1 MQVSVETTSPIE
13 RVLTISVPAAR
24 VDEKVSSEVA
34 KTAKTIRIDGFRK
47 GKVPVSV
54 VKKRYGQGIRMDAV
68 EQIMRD
74 AYVEAIQK
82 ESIQPAGMPSIEP
95 KNFAEGADLEFVVKI
110 EVYPEVTLADNASIK
125 VDRVVSDV
133 TDADVDVMLET
144 LRKQNAEWTAVERA
158 SADGDQVT
166 IDFVGYL
173 GDEAFE
179 GGAAQAH
186 KLVLGSNTM
195 IPGFES
201 GVLGAKAGEE
211 RTISVTFPDDYQ
223 AENLKG
229 KEATFKITVSEVA
242 EQILPELDDAFVE
255 KFGLADAT
263 IDALRAEVRKNMER
277 ELNQAIKAK
286 LKNALFDGLLS
297 INEVEVPSALIDQE
311 VDALRKQAASQFGG
325 EGFDASQLPA
335 ELFQDE
341 AKKRAK
347 LGLLISEVIKKD
359 ELKVDDDR
367 VRAFLEDMAQAYQE
381 PQQVIDFY
389 LKNKEQM
396 SQVQSAVLEEQ
407 VVDKLLESAQVT
419 EVTLGY
425 EDAIKPNAQLK
436 RLGKKHKTRLIFLIR
451 ST

>member
-144 LRKQNAEWTAVERA
+144 LRKQNAEWTAVERV

-201 GVLGAKAGEE
+201 GVIGAKAGEE

-242 EQILPELDDAFVE
+242 EQILPELDDAFVV

-263 IDALRAEVRKNMER
+263 IDALRVEVRKNMER

-425 EDAIKPNAQLK
+425 EDAIKPNAQAEEA
-436 RLGKKHKTRLIFLIR
+436 GEEA
-451 ST
+451 

>member
-24 VDEKVSSEVA
+24 VDEKVNSEVA

-54 VKKRYGQGIRMDAV
+54 VKKRYGQGIRLDAV

-95 KNFAEGADLEFVVKI
+95 KNFAEGADLEFVVKV
-110 EVYPEVTLADNASIK
+110 EVYPEVTLADNATIK
-125 VDRVVSDV
+125 VDRVVSEV

-144 LRKQNAEWTAVERA
+144 LRKQNSEWSAVERA

-173 GDEAFE
+173 GDEAFD
-179 GGAAQAH
+179 GGAAEGH

-201 GVLGAKAGEE
+201 GILGAKAGEE
-211 RTISVTFPDDYQ
+211 RSIAVTFPEDYQ

-242 EQILPELDDAFVE
+242 EQILPELNDVFVE
-255 KFGLADAT
+255 KFGLEEAT
-263 IDALRAEVRKNMER
+263 VAALRAEVRKNMER
-277 ELNQAIKAK
+277 ELNQAIKSK
-286 LKNALFDGLLS
+286 LKNALFEGLSS
-297 INEVEVPSALIDQE
+297 INEVEVPSALVDQE
-311 VDALRKQAASQFGG
+311 VDALRKQAAQQFGG
-325 EGFDASQLPA
+325 QGFDASQLPA
-335 ELFQDE
+335 ELFQEE

-359 ELKVDDDR
+359 DMKVDNDR
-367 VRAFLEDMAQAYQE
+367 VRSFLEDMAQAYQE

-389 LKNKEQM
+389 LKNKEQLA
-396 SQVQSAVLEEQ
+396 QVQSAVLEEQ

-425 EDAIKPNAQLK
+425 EDAIKPNAQAEEA
-436 RLGKKHKTRLIFLIR
+436 GEEA
-451 ST
+451 

>member
-95 KNFAEGADLEFVVKI
+95 KNFAEGADLEFVVKV
-110 EVYPEVTLADNASIK
+110 EVYPEVTLADNSAIK
-125 VDRVVSDV
+125 VERVISDV
-133 TDADVDVMLET
+133 TDADLDVMLET
-144 LRKQNAEWTAVERA
+144 LRKQNADWTAVERA

-179 GGAAQAH
+179 GGAAQDH

-201 GVLGAKAGEE
+201 GILGAKVGEE

-229 KEATFKITVSEVA
+229 QEASFKITVSEVA
-242 EQILPELDDAFVE
+242 EQVLPELDDAFVE
-255 KFGLADAT
+255 KFGLEEAT
-263 IDALRAEVRKNMER
+263 IDGLRAEVRKNMER
-277 ELNQAIKAK
+277 ELNQAVKAK

-297 INEVEVPSALIDQE
+297 INEVEVPSGLIDQE

-347 LGLLISEVIKKD
+347 LGLLISEVIKKE

-389 LKNKEQM
+389 LKNKEQL

-425 EDAIKPNAQLK
+425 EDAIKPNAQAEEA
-436 RLGKKHKTRLIFLIR
+436 GEEA
-451 ST
+451 

>member
-24 VDEKVSSEVA
+24 VDEKVNSEVA

-54 VKKRYGQGIRMDAV
+54 VKKRYGQGIRIDAV

-95 KNFAEGADLEFVVKI
+95 KNFAEGADLEFVVKV
-110 EVYPEVTLADNASIK
+110 EVYPEVALADSSAIK
-125 VDRVVSDV
+125 VERVVSEV
-133 TDADVDVMLET
+133 TDADVDTMLET
-144 LRKQNAEWTAVERA
+144 LRKQNADWSAVERE

-179 GGAAQAH
+179 GGAAEGH

-201 GVLGAKAGEE
+201 GIIGAKAGEE
-211 RTISVTFPDDYQ
+211 RTITVTFPEDYQ

-242 EQILPELDDAFVE
+242 EQIIPELDDAFVE
-255 KFGLADAT
+255 KFGLENAT
-263 IDALRAEVRKNMER
+263 VDALRAEVRKNMER
-277 ELNQAIKAK
+277 ELNQAVKAK
-286 LKNALFDGLLS
+286 LKNALFEGLAS

-311 VDALRKQAASQFGG
+311 VDALRKQAAQQFGG
-325 EGFDASQLPA
+325 QGFDASQLPA

-359 ELKVDDDR
+359 DLKVDDDR
-367 VRAFLEDMAQAYQE
+367 VRSFLEDMAQAYQE

-389 LKNKEQM
+389 LKNKEQLA
-396 SQVQSAVLEEQ
+396 QVQSAVLEEQ

-425 EDAIKPNAQLK
+425 EDAIKPNAQAEEA
-436 RLGKKHKTRLIFLIR
+436 GEEA
-451 ST
+451 

>member
-13 RVLTISVPAAR
+13 RVLNITVPAAR
-24 VDEKVSSEVA
+24 VDEKVNTEVA

-54 VKKRYGQGIRMDAV
+54 VKKRYGQGIRIDAV

-82 ESIQPAGMPSIEP
+82 EDIQPAGMPAIEP
-95 KNFAEGADLEFVVKI
+95 KNFAEGADLEFVVKV
-110 EVYPEVTLADNASIK
+110 EVYPEVELADNSAIK
-125 VDRVVSDV
+125 VERVISDV
-133 TDADVDVMLET
+133 NDTDVDTMLET
-144 LRKQNAEWTAVERA
+144 LRKQNAEWDAVEREA
-158 SADGDQVT
+158 ADGDQVT

-179 GGAAQAH
+179 GGAAEGH

-195 IPGFES
+195 IPGFEA
-201 GVLGAKAGEE
+201 GILGAKASEE
-211 RTISVTFPDDYQ
+211 RTINVTFPEDYQ

-242 EQILPELDDAFVE
+242 EQTLPELNDEFVE
-255 KFGLADAT
+255 KFGLEEAT
-263 IDALRAEVRKNMER
+263 LDALRAEVRKNMER
-277 ELNQAIKAK
+277 ELNQAVKAK
-286 LKNALFDGLLS
+286 LKTALFDGLSS

-311 VDALRKQAASQFGG
+311 VDALRKQAAQQFGG

-359 ELKVDDDR
+359 DIKVDDDR

-389 LKNKEQM
+389 LKNKEQLA
-396 SQVQSAVLEEQ
+396 QVQSAVLEEQ

-425 EDAIKPNAQLK
+425 EDAIKPNAQAEEA
-436 RLGKKHKTRLIFLIR
+436 GEEA
-451 ST
+451 

>member
-13 RVLTISVPAAR
+13 RVLTISIPAAR
-24 VDEKVSSEVA
+24 VDEKVNSEVA

-54 VKKRYGQGIRMDAV
+54 VKKRYGQGIRVDAV

-95 KNFAEGADLEFVVKI
+95 KNFAEGADLEFVVKV
-110 EVYPEVTLADNASIK
+110 EVYPEVALADNSAIK
-125 VDRVVSDV
+125 VERVVSEV
-133 TDADVDVMLET
+133 TDADVDTMLET
-144 LRKQNAEWTAVERA
+144 LRKQNADWSAVERE

-179 GGAAQAH
+179 GGAAEGH

-201 GVLGAKAGEE
+201 GILGAKAGEE
-211 RTISVTFPDDYQ
+211 RTITVTFPEDYQ

-242 EQILPELDDAFVE
+242 EQIIPELDDAFVE
-255 KFGLADAT
+255 KFGLENST
-263 IDALRAEVRKNMER
+263 VDALRAEVRKNMDR
-277 ELNQAIKAK
+277 ELNQAIKSK
-286 LKNALFDGLLS
+286 LKNALFEGLAS

-311 VDALRKQAASQFGG
+311 VDALRKQAAQQFGG
-325 EGFDASQLPA
+325 QGFDASQLPA

-347 LGLLISEVIKKD
+347 LGLLISEVIKQD
-359 ELKVDDDR
+359 DLKVDDDR
-367 VRAFLEDMAQAYQE
+367 VRSFLEDMAQAYQE

-389 LKNKEQM
+389 LKNKEQLA
-396 SQVQSAVLEEQ
+396 QVQSAVLEEQ

-425 EDAIKPNAQLK
+425 EDAIKPNAQAEEA
-436 RLGKKHKTRLIFLIR
+436 GEEA
-451 ST
+451 

>member
-201 GVLGAKAGEE
+201 GVIGAKAGEE

-229 KEATFKITVSEVA
+229 KEASFKITVSEVA

-367 VRAFLEDMAQAYQE
+367 VRTFLEDMAQAYQE

-425 EDAIKPNAQLK
+425 EDAIKPNAQAEEA
-436 RLGKKHKTRLIFLIR
+436 GEEA
-451 ST
+451 

>member
-82 ESIQPAGMPSIEP
+82 ESIQPAGMPAIEP
-95 KNFAEGADLEFVVKI
+95 KNFAEGADLEFVVKV
-110 EVYPEVTLADNASIK
+110 EVYPEVTLADNSAIK
-125 VDRVVSDV
+125 VERVISDV
-133 TDADVDVMLET
+133 TDADLDVMLET
-144 LRKQNAEWTAVERA
+144 LRKQNAEWTAVKRA

-179 GGAAQAH
+179 GGAAEGH

-201 GVLGAKAGEE
+201 GILGAKAGEE

-229 KEATFKITVSEVA
+229 QEASFKITVSEVA
-242 EQILPELDDAFVE
+242 EQVLPELDDAFVE
-255 KFGLADAT
+255 KFGLEEAT
-263 IDALRAEVRKNMER
+263 IDGLRAEVRKNMER
-277 ELNQAIKAK
+277 ELNQAVKAK

-325 EGFDASQLPA
+325 EDFDASQLPA

-347 LGLLISEVIKKD
+347 LGLLISEVIKKE

-389 LKNKEQM
+389 LKNKEQL

-425 EDAIKPNAQLK
+425 EDAIKPNAQAEEA
-436 RLGKKHKTRLIFLIR
+436 GEEA
-451 ST
+451 